1 MTVLLHFYDNVTL
14 LYFLHEI
21 LMNNLLQSLY
31 KDLIGHQNLNVTSIK
46 NRGPIFQ
53 QYTVS
58 KRVLINS
65 LKLTMKRLSIKKPA
79 TRAGLKSMNLYQNT
93 IFVLKVIAL
102 WSKNTFNHKEE
113 DYRQTRTCR

>member
-46 NRGPIFQ
+46 NRGPIF
-53 QYTVS
+53 
-58 KRVLINS
+58 
-65 LKLTMKRLSIKKPA
+65 
-79 TRAGLKSMNLYQNT
+79 
-93 IFVLKVIAL
+93 
-102 WSKNTFNHKEE
+102 
-113 DYRQTRTCR
+113 